1 MEAKISTVSAGS
13 FYIRAAL
20 VKKMSCGLVAILYA
34 DEGAQYHQVS
44 GELLQVG

>member
-1 MEAKISTVSAGS
+1 MEVETPTVSAGS

-20 VKKMSCGLVAILYA
+20 VKKMSYGLVAILYA

-44 GELLQVG
+44 R